1 MAGHYDERLRRGA
14 LINLLG
20 LVGKLLFPLLFLII
34 TWLCGPEKVGLY
46 MLAVS
51 LAEVAISAVQ
61 AGFVDAVLVYASR
74 HADKADTDPAEKA
87 ALYGVLGAG
96 FGVPLILSV
105 VFALAGL
112 LFAGVFVEHVYPDR
126 PMLTPALR
134 IVGFTLPLIA
144 ISQACIS
151 ATKAKMH
158 MEYDAL
164 LNGFLRPVLL
174 LGASVVFWKLKPEL
188 ESLMWAQLV
197 AYAGMTAF
205 AVRGFAKHYEIAPLL
220 SAMRTRIFD
229 REVLQ
234 FAIPQSLNMTL
245 NKYLGRLDVMM
256 LGAMGH
262 TDFELGLFGAAAMI
276 TINIREVK
284 LIFSGALGPV
294 VARHHA
300 NGERD
305 AFSDVLSRVTRWST
319 SIAVPVVLV
328 VACLRTDIL
337 RFVDPSYAAADN
349 RFFLV
354 LLIPPLLSTAFGL
367 AGNSIVFTGHSRF
380 NLLNSVLVA
389 VLNTVFCT
397 LLIPA
402 YGLMGAA
409 VATAIAS
416 TLITVLQLV
425 ELSWLEGIRLR
436 PSLIYKPH
444 AGLAVGVLVLLV
456 TWDPATLPVAQRA
469 ALAGSL
475 LLGYL
480 LMMLALKHEE
490 ILGLAQRALARRA

>member
-1 MAGHYDERLRRGA
+1 MPGSYDERLRRGA
-14 LINLLG
+14 MINLLG

-74 HADKADTDPAEKA
+74 HVDKAEEDAAEKA

-96 FGVPLILSV
+96 FGVPLLLSV
-105 VFALAGL
+105 VFALGSLFFAGL
-112 LFAGVFVEHVYPDR
+112 FVEHVYPNR

-174 LGASVVFWKLKPEL
+174 LGASITFWKLKPEL

-197 AYAGMTAF
+197 AYAGMTLF
-205 AVRGFAKHYEIAPLL
+205 AVRGFARHYEIAPLL

-229 REVLQ
+229 REVLR

-262 TDFELGLFGAAAMI
+262 SDFELGLFGAAAMI

-300 NGERD
+300 AGERE

-319 SIAVPVVLV
+319 TIAVPLVLV
-328 VACLRTDIL
+328 VACLRTEIL
-337 RFVDPSYAAADN
+337 RFVDASYAAADN

-389 VLNTVFCT
+389 ALNTVFCS
-397 LLIPA
+397 LLIPR

-416 TLITVLQLV
+416 TLITILQLI
-425 ELSWLEGIRLR
+425 ELSWLEGVRLR
-436 PSLIYKPH
+436 PALIYKPH
-444 AGLAVGVLVLLV
+444 VGLVLGVAALMLA
-456 TWDPATLPVAQRA
+456 WDPATLPMLQRVG
-469 ALAGSL
+469 LAIGL
-475 LLGYL
+475 GLGYFIL
-480 LMMLALKHEE
+480 MLAMKHEE
-490 ILGLAQRALARRA
+490 VLRIVQRTLGRTP

>member
-1 MAGHYDERLRRGA
+1 MSGTYDERLRKGA

-61 AGFVDAVLVYASR
+61 AGFVDAVLVYGSR
-74 HADKADTDPAEKA
+74 HVDRADEDPAEKA
-87 ALYGVLGAG
+87 ALYGILGAG
-96 FGVPLILSV
+96 FGMPLAISV

-112 LFAGVFVEHVYPDR
+112 FGAGFFVEQVYPDR
-126 PMLTPALR
+126 PALIPALR

-164 LNGFLRPVLL
+164 LNGFLRPILL
-174 LGASVVFWKLKPEL
+174 LGASVLFWKLHPAL

-197 AYAGMTAF
+197 AYLGVTVF
-205 AVRGFAKHYEIAPLL
+205 AVRGFAQHFEVRPLL
-220 SAMRTRIFD
+220 SAMRTRMFD
-229 REVLQ
+229 REVLR
-234 FAIPQSLNMTL
+234 FALPQSLNMTL

-262 TDFELGLFGAAAMI
+262 SDFELGLFGAAAMI

-300 NGERD
+300 QNERD
-305 AFSDVLSRVTRWST
+305 AFADVLSRVTRWST
-319 SIAVPVVLV
+319 TIAVPIVLV

-337 RFVDPSYAAADN
+337 RFVDASYAAAN
-349 RFFLV
+349 NTFFLV

-367 AGNSIVFTGHSRF
+367 AGNCIVFTGHSRF

-389 VLNTVFCT
+389 GLNTGFCL
-397 LLIPA
+397 LLIPP

-409 VATAIAS
+409 IATALAS
-416 TLITVLQLV
+416 TIITVLQLV
-425 ELSWLEGIRLR
+425 ELRLLEGVSLR
-436 PSLIYKPH
+436 FGLVYKPH
-444 AGLAVGVLVLLV
+444 LGLLIGVLILLAAWDPASLTVLQRAGLATGLGVGFLIL
-456 TWDPATLPVAQRA
+456 
-469 ALAGSL
+469 
-475 LLGYL
+475 
-480 LMMLALKHEE
+480 MLALRHEE
-490 ILGLAQRALARRA
+490 LVGLIRRTLGRV

>member
-1 MAGHYDERLRRGA
+1 MSSAYDERLRKGA
-14 LINLLG
+14 LVNLLG

-61 AGFVDAVLVYASR
+61 AGFVDAVMVYGSR
-74 HADKADTDPAEKA
+74 HVDRAAHDPAEKA

-96 FGVPLILSV
+96 FGMPLVISV
-105 VFALAGL
+105 
-112 LFAGVFVEHVYPDR
+112 LFAFLGLFFAGIFVEQVYPDR
-126 PMLTPALR
+126 PALIPALR

-197 AYAGMTAF
+197 AYFGVTVF
-205 AVRGFAKHYEIAPLL
+205 AVRGFTKHFEWRPLL
-220 SAMRTRIFD
+220 TAMRERIFD
-229 REVLQ
+229 REVLR
-234 FAIPQSLNMTL
+234 FALPQSLNMTL

-262 TDFELGLFGAAAMI
+262 SDFELGLFGAAAMI

-300 NGERD
+300 AKETD
-305 AFSDVLSRVTRWST
+305 AFADVLSRVTRWST
-319 SIAVPVVLV
+319 TIAVPLVLV

-337 RFVDPSYAAADN
+337 RFVDRSYAQADN
-349 RFFLV
+349 AFFLV

-367 AGNSIVFTGHSRF
+367 AGNCIVFTGHSRF

-389 VLNTVFCT
+389 ALNTGFCT
-397 LLIPA
+397 LLIPP

-409 VATAIAS
+409 IATALAS
-416 TLITVLQLV
+416 SLITILQLV
-425 ELSWLEGIRLR
+425 ELKWLEGVGLR
-436 PSLIYKPH
+436 FAQVYKPH
-444 AGLAVGVLVLLV
+444 LGLVLGTLLLMAF
-456 TWDPATLPVAQRA
+456 WDPANLSGVQRA
-469 ALAGSL
+469 ALASTLGVGFLVLML
-475 LLGYL
+475 LLR
-480 LMMLALKHEE
+480 HEE
-490 ILGLAQRALARRA
+490 IVRLAQRALRRP